1 MDTRHRRTM
10 RFTLAVGLFACV
22 GAAAAADNAA
32 LKSYPNRPIRLLT
45 PAPPGGTTD
54 LLSRL
59 LAPRLAE
66 ALKGSIVIDNRGGA
80 GGVVAAEIT
89 AKAPPDGYTLLMA
102 YSSHTTNVSLNPK
115 AGYRAVDDYQPVTQ
129 VSSAPLVLV
138 VNPQLPVNSAQDMIA
153 YGKANPDKLNFG
165 SAGNGSGAHMSLEL
179 FKFLT
184 GLPAQH
190 IPYKGMGPAVVDLL
204 GGQVQAM
211 FAGMLPI
218 QPLVRS
224 GRVRALAVTSAQRV
238 AALPDLPTIA
248 ETGVPGYDVA
258 TWYGVL
264 APAGLPRPL
273 LDRLNRELV
282 AILNSAEVKQRLQD
296 DGADVIANTPG
307 AFEQMLRAEVAKWAQ
322 VVKATGARLD

>member
-1 MDTRHRRTM
+1 MKKQIRR
-10 RFTLAVGLFACV
+10 LPAV
-22 GAAAAADNAA
+22 AALIALLSVAVHAHGADNASPA
-32 LKSYPNRPIRLLT
+32 SYPNRPIRLIT

-54 LLSRL
+54 FLARL
-59 LAPRLAE
+59 LGPRLAE
-66 ALKGSIVIDNRGGA
+66 ALKRPIVIDNRGGA

-89 AKAPPDGYTLLMA
+89 AKAQPDGYTLLMA

-115 AGYRAVDDYQPVTQ
+115 ATYRAVDDYQPITHVT
-129 VSSAPLVLV
+129 SAPLVLV
-138 VNPQLPVNSAQDMIA
+138 VNPQLPVNSAKDIIT

-179 FKFLT
+179 FKYMT

-218 QPLVRS
+218 QPLVRA
-224 GRVRALAVTSAQRV
+224 GRVRALAVTSLQRSP
-238 AALPDLPTIA
+238 ALPNLPTIA

-264 APAGLPRPL
+264 APAGVPRPIVA
-273 LDRLNRELV
+273 RLNKEIV
-282 AILNSAEVKQRLQD
+282 TILMTPEVRQHLQD
-296 DGADVIANTPG
+296 DGANVIASTPA
-307 AFEQMLRAEVAKWAQ
+307 AFEKMMRIEVAKWAK